1 MTDEEMSKLADII
14 VDKIIERQKAYD
26 EEFKADIQAM
36 VGESTDLEFGIIT
49 QDELIIEEIDGLQ
62 QRLAQLEEKEDYES
76 ARIVANKIKH
86 LKNKY
91 NLW

>member
-1 MTDEEMSKLADII
+1 MSKLADLI

-36 VGESTDLEFGIIT
+36 VGESTDLEFGVIT
-49 QDELIIEEIDGLQ
+49 QDELIIQEIDSLQ
-62 QRLAQLEEKEDYES
+62 ERLTQLEEKEDYES

-91 NLW
+91 NL

>member
-1 MTDEEMSKLADII
+1 MTDEEMSKLAYII

-36 VGESTDLEFGIIT
+36 VGENTDLEFGVIT
-49 QDELIIEEIDGLQ
+49 QDELIIQEIDSLKE
-62 QRLAQLEEKEDYES
+62 RLAQLEEKEDYES

-91 NLW
+91 NL

>member
-36 VGESTDLEFGIIT
+36 VGESTDLEFGVIT
-49 QDELIIEEIDGLQ
+49 QDELIIQEIDSLQ
-62 QRLAQLEEKEDYES
+62 ERLAQLEEKEDYES

-91 NLW
+91 KL

>member
-1 MTDEEMSKLADII
+1 MTDKEMSKLADII

-26 EEFKADIQAM
+26 EEFKADIQSM
-36 VGESTDLEFGIIT
+36 VDENTNIEFGTIT
-49 QDELIIEEIDGLQ
+49 QDELIIEEIDNLTETLD
-62 QRLAQLEEKEDYES
+62 RLETEENYEA

-91 NLW
+91 KI

>member
-14 VDKIIERQKAYD
+14 VNKIIERQKAYD
-26 EEFKADIQAM
+26 EEFKADIQVM
-36 VGESTDLEFGIIT
+36 VGENTDLEFGVIT
-49 QDELIIEEIDGLQ
+49 QDELIIQEIDSLKE
-62 QRLAQLEEKEDYES
+62 RLAQLEGKEDYES

-91 NLW
+91 NL

>member
-36 VGESTDLEFGIIT
+36 VGENTDLEFGVIT
-49 QDELIIEEIDGLQ
+49 QDELIIQEINSLKE
-62 QRLAQLEEKEDYES
+62 RLAQLEEKEDYES

-91 NLW
+91 NL

>member
-36 VGESTDLEFGIIT
+36 VGESTDLEFGVIT
-49 QDELIIEEIDGLQ
+49 QDELIIEEIDSLQ

-91 NLW
+91 NL

>member
-36 VGESTDLEFGIIT
+36 VGENTDLEFGIIT
-49 QDELIIEEIDGLQ
+49 QDELIIQEIDSLQ
-62 QRLAQLEEKEDYES
+62 ERLAQLEEKEEYES

-91 NLW
+91 NL

>member
-1 MTDEEMSKLADII
+1 MTDKEMSKLADII

-26 EEFKADIQAM
+26 EEFKADIQSM
-36 VGESTDLEFGIIT
+36 VDENTNIEFGTIT
-49 QDELIIEEIDGLQ
+49 QDELIIEEIDNLTET
-62 QRLAQLEEKEDYES
+62 LDKLETEENYEA

-91 NLW
+91 KL

>member
-1 MTDEEMSKLADII
+1 MTDEEMSKLAEII

-26 EEFKADIQAM
+26 EEFKAEIQAM
-36 VGESTDLEFGIIT
+36 VGESTDLEFGVIT
-49 QDELIIEEIDGLQ
+49 QDELIIQEIDSLQ
-62 QRLAQLEEKEDYES
+62 ERLAQLEEKEDYES

-91 NLW
+91 NL

>member
-14 VDKIIERQKAYD
+14 VDKIIQRQKAYD

-36 VGESTDLEFGIIT
+36 VGESTDLEFGVIT
-49 QDELIIEEIDGLQ
+49 QDELIIQEIDSLQ
-62 QRLAQLEEKEDYES
+62 ERLAQLEEKEDYES

-91 NLW
+91 NL

>member
-36 VGESTDLEFGIIT
+36 VGESTDLEFGVIT
-49 QDELIIEEIDGLQ
+49 QDELIIQEIDSLQ
-62 QRLAQLEEKEDYES
+62 ERLAQLEEKEDYES

-91 NLW
+91 NL

>member
-1 MTDEEMSKLADII
+1 MSKLADLI

-26 EEFKADIQAM
+26 EEFKAEIQSM
-36 VGESTDLEFGIIT
+36 VNENTNLEFGTIT
-49 QDELIIEEIDGLQ
+49 QDELIVQEIDSLKE
-62 QRLAQLEEKEDYES
+62 RLTQLEEKEDYES

-91 NLW
+91 NL

>member
-1 MTDEEMSKLADII
+1 MTDKEMSKLADII

-26 EEFKADIQAM
+26 EEFKADIQSM
-36 VGESTDLEFGIIT
+36 VDENTNLEFGTIT
-49 QDELIIEEIDGLQ
+49 QDELIIEEIDGLKE
-62 QRLAQLEEKEDYES
+62 RLDQLEEKEDYEA

-91 NLW
+91 NL

>member
-1 MTDEEMSKLADII
+1 MTDEEMSKLAEII

-26 EEFKADIQAM
+26 EEFKAEIQAM
-36 VGESTDLEFGIIT
+36 VGESTDLEFGVIT
-49 QDELIIEEIDGLQ
+49 QDELIIQEIDSLQ
-62 QRLAQLEEKEDYES
+62 ERLTQLEEKEDYES

-91 NLW
+91 NL

>member
-36 VGESTDLEFGIIT
+36 VGENTDLEFGVIT
-49 QDELIIEEIDGLQ
+49 QDELIIQEIDSLKE
-62 QRLAQLEEKEDYES
+62 RLAQLEEKEDYES

-91 NLW
+91 NL

>member
-1 MTDEEMSKLADII
+1 MSKLADLI

-26 EEFKADIQAM
+26 EEFKADIQSM
-36 VGESTDLEFGIIT
+36 VDENTNIEFGTIT
-49 QDELIIEEIDGLQ
+49 KDELIIEEIDSLQ
-62 QRLAQLEEKEDYES
+62 ETLDRLETEENYEA

-91 NLW
+91 KL